1 MSGPVRACVLSV
13 VEIWEK
19 VIHVHAFGLSAK
31 HTWRGGDP
39 KGGPRHTERGGGG
52 PLGGQSITGSWHS
65 GGWHCAWHCGEF
77 RGTVSTRQSVRSVRC
92 YFTVPPRPA
101 LTPPPALRPAPVN
114 QLVFQPVGQSVI
126 ARSLPVLT
134 PPPAQASKQISR
146 HAGLRAR
153 PLVASSR
160 ACRL

>member
-1 MSGPVRACVLSV
+1 MCGTCVGITWGEGNTCTRL
-13 VEIWEK
+13 WPFGK
-19 VIHVHAFGLSAK
+19 AHVA
-31 HTWRGGDP
+31 RGGP
-39 KGGPRHTERGGGG
+39 QGGTQAYRAWRWGTTWGAVDKRGHGTPG
-52 PLGGQSITGSWHS
+52 
-65 GGWHCAWHCGEF
+65 WHCGEF

-153 PLVASSR
+153 PLASR
-160 ACRL
+160 APVMSTIIIIPNM